1 MTHTPR
7 SSTGRLTQAHL
18 RGVLGVAFIS
28 FSSTLVKLADASPN
42 TVTFFRALYA
52 LPVLILLRQPRRA
65 ADRRIRRERLIA
77 VGSGLILSV
86 DLMLFHA
93 AIDAIGAAL
102 GIVLANLQVLFVAF
116 AAYLVYRDRPSRAAV
131 VALPAV
137 LIGAALL
144 SGLGRADSYGSDPVL
159 GVALG
164 VGSAVAYAAFLMTF
178 RRANTTS
185 SPPAGPLLDATL
197 GAAIG
202 AFILG
207 LFDTSF
213 DLIPSWPSHG
223 WLALMALAV
232 QVAGWLLIGVTLP
245 MLPALAGS
253 FLILLQ
259 PVLGLVWGTTLLE
272 ENISLVQG
280 LGAALILGGIALV
293 SIRGSVRDG
302 APEESDDVGQMVG
315 DAAEE
320 AGPR

>member
-1 MTHTPR
+1 M
-7 SSTGRLTQAHL
+7 
-18 RGVLGVAFIS
+18 AFIS

-52 LPVLILLRQPRRA
+52 VPLLLLLRQPRRSL
-65 ADRRIRRERLIA
+65 DRRTGRDRLIA
-77 VGSGLILSV
+77 LGSGLVLSV

-131 VALPAV
+131 AALPAV
-137 LIGAALL
+137 LLGAALL
-144 SGLGRADSYGSDPVL
+144 SGLGRTDSYGDDPSL

-164 VGSAVAYAAFLMTF
+164 VGSALAYAAFLMTF

-185 SPPAGPLLDATL
+185 SPPAGPLLDATI
-197 GAAIG
+197 GTSIG

-207 LFDTSF
+207 MFDASF

-223 WLALMALAV
+223 WLALMALTV

-245 MLPALAGS
+245 QLPALAGS

-259 PVLGLVWGTTLLE
+259 PVLGIIWGTTLLG
-272 ENISLVQG
+272 ENISLVQTV
-280 LGAALILGGIALV
+280 GAALIIGGIALV
-293 SIRGSVRDG
+293 SVLGAVRSTT
-302 APEESDDVGQMVG
+302 PEVSDDTGEMVG
-315 DAAEE
+315 DPTEE
-320 AGPR
+320 SGSG